1 MTIYSKANNKL
12 CKNHHE
18 FPLKKKKLAVTN
30 NLFWQTISQV
40 TFEMVIYDWTILVFD
55 FDSIAENGIMNKMC
69 YQYLCFWSMMG
80 TILLSTYILELE
92 RFFFFFKSTNF
103 HSCLISDVTVFL
115 FFPQIYTFLICI
127 FSTCIFYICIFD
139 IYILDICILNI
150 CISEVR
156 SLFLFQFWFF
166 FSLKCTNCP
175 SCLIFD
181 VSESDFNGSVPCI

>member
-55 FDSIAENGIMNKMC
+55 FDSIAENGIMNEMC

-92 RFFFFFKSTNF
+92 RFFFFFKSTNY
-103 HSCLISDVTVFL
+103 HSCLISNVTVFL
-115 FFPQIYTFLICI
+115 FSKYILFWFVFSLSV
-127 FSTCIFYICIFD
+127 FSTFVSTYD
-139 IYILDICILNI
+139 IYILYI